1 MMNRRQRRAAA
12 MRETIEKQ
20 VVSEMIGRGGLALL
34 NRATWNTANVSVD
47 YTRADY
53 RFWDRLRNG
62 MEDGYRIGGLHARPM
77 AEIIAAYVLGTGPK
91 GVVKSDTPRDPDN
104 PHPIEAAL
112 ADFWT
117 DNSKLITDWYFD
129 GLTLGDGFLV
139 VNPDTSLTPV
149 QPSQVDLINDA
160 IEWRQIN
167 QLDIK
172 TNTGKATLTDSYT
185 PQQRT
190 ITIQASIT
198 PVLGGTLP
206 ALSPVSTEQT
216 QTFPNLIGRIPV
228 AHFAHRRGANELTGR
243 PYYAGLLTLFAEYDD
258 VIRKSLNGVKIMG
271 NPIPVIEE
279 AEDTAA
285 VITQNATGTT
295 TYTGEDGTEY
305 ERPTIELTQD
315 DHIMV
320 LAKAKFN
327 FKSPGQFTQDTA
339 RMLELLF
346 LQMLQHA
353 KIPEWVWGG
362 AVNSSM
368 ASVSAQ
374 TPAFHAHIES
384 CRQQFAPFLL
394 ELFELWL
401 AMKALTEPGLI
412 LAEDESLVIEWPELT
427 TRDEKFSHQ
436 KALDAYDRGLLT
448 DATTLDLMELVP
460 DATAEVEA
468 ASEQKAQRQ
477 DEFDQR
483 LEDEMALERQR
494 QGQAPP
500 DTEPPER
507 QAA

>member
-1 MMNRRQRRAAA
+1 MNPLTNRRKQRVAE
-12 MRETIEKQ
+12 MRETIKQ
-20 VVSEMIGRGGLALL
+20 ELVAEMIGRGGLATF
-34 NRATWNTANVSVD
+34 NRATWNTTNVSVD

-62 MEDGYRIGGLHARPM
+62 MEEGYRIGGLHARPM
-77 AEIIAAYVLGTGPK
+77 AEIIAGYVLGTGPK
-91 GVVKSDTPRDPDN
+91 MVIESETPRDPDT
-104 PHPIEAAL
+104 PHPIEAAWEE
-112 ADFWT
+112 FWT
-117 DNSKLITDWYFD
+117 AHSKLVYDWYYD
-129 GLTLGDGFLV
+129 GLTLGDGFLA

-149 QPSQVDLINDA
+149 NPSQVDLINDA

-172 TNTGKATLTDSYT
+172 TNTGKATITDSYT
-185 PQQRT
+185 PTQRT
-190 ITIQASIT
+190 ITIQNSVT
-198 PVLGGTLP
+198 PVLGGP
-206 ALSPVSTEQT
+206 SPTNTPQVT
-216 QTFPNLIGRIPV
+216 TFPNLIGRIPV

-258 VIRKSLNGVKIMG
+258 VILKSLSGVKIMG

-279 AEDTAA
+279 ATDSQA
-285 VITQNATGTT
+285 VIDQNATGTV
-295 TYTGEDGTEY
+295 TYKGEDGTEY
-305 ERPTIELTQD
+305 ERKAIELTQD
-315 DHIMV
+315 NTIMV
-320 LAKAKFN
+320 LSGAKFN

-384 CRQQFAPFLL
+384 CREQFAPFLL

-401 AMKALTEPGLI
+401 AMKALIEPD
-412 LAEDESLVIEWPELT
+412 LALGDGESLMIEWPELT

-448 DATTLDLMELVP
+448 DQTTLELMELVP
-460 DATAEVEA
+460 DAAAEVEA

-483 LEDEMALERQR
+483 LNDEMALERAR
-494 QGQAPP
+494 QQPQALP
-500 DTEPPER
+500 DTEQPER